1 MLPGP
6 QSDYSIFMGTT
17 LDGTAYRHILILADI
32 EGSSGCDSYRA
43 SAFLTRPWAHAC
55 AAMSRDVDAVVKRL
69 FAAGVRQVTVK
80 DFHRTAFNLLPELID
95 PRARVVCGYRRGP
108 VPGLGHPGDADAV
121 MMIGMHA
128 AAGTDG
134 FLPHTLTSRLASLTV
149 NGRPLAE
156 VELFSAA
163 LAPFDL
169 PTIFFSGCP
178 AACDQARERIFG
190 VHTCAIDKSA
200 AQRKFSARQ
209 WRNELAAAAVAALG
223 NHAAAPY
230 RPDGPFVAAIT
241 IRDGAT
247 AAAKMADPWGFE
259 RIGRRVVITAT
270 DMHGLYR
277 DLIRLCYLPRW
288 AEKTMPLSL
297 GLFNLVGRL
306 GRLWVRRQL
315 FRDRAGHRCGRRRG
329 TQRH

>member
-1 MLPGP
+1 MNRALNE
-6 QSDYSIFMGTT
+6 
-17 LDGTAYRHILILADI
+17 TAYRHILILADI
-32 EGSSGCDSYRA
+32 EGSSGCNSYRA
-43 SAFLTRPWAHAC
+43 SAFLTRPWASAC
-55 AAMSRDVDAVVKRL
+55 AAMSRDVDAVVKGL
-69 FAAGVRQVTVK
+69 FEAGVRRVTVK

-108 VPGLGHPGDADAV
+108 VPGLGHPGGADAV

-128 AAGTDG
+128 ASGTDG
-134 FLPHTLTSRLASLTV
+134 FLSHTLTSRLASLSV

-156 VELFSAA
+156 VELFSAS

-178 AACDQARERIFG
+178 AACDQARDRIPG
-190 VHTCAIDKSA
+190 IHTSVIDKAA

-223 NHAAAPY
+223 NHATAPY
-230 RPDGPFVAAIT
+230 RPDGPFVADIT
-241 IRDGAT
+241 IRDGAA

-259 RIGRRVVITAT
+259 RIGRRVVITAA

-277 DLIRLCYLPRW
+277 DLIRLCYLPLW

-315 FRDRAGHRCGRRRG
+315 FRDRVRPRCGRRRG